1 MKRLLVAAGMLLL
14 VTGLCLASIHIQTS
28 NTSYLLV
35 SLDRLQETFDKGD
48 YAQCEELARQ
58 FVADFDKRTRYFPY
72 FLRHSDLSRIEEIV
86 VPLPVL
92 LEEGDTQHFAAELAR
107 CRNQLETLYQVEL
120 PLPENIL

>member
-14 VTGLCLASIHIQTS
+14 VAGVCFFSIHTQTS
-28 NTSYLLV
+28 NIGYLLV
-35 SLDRLQETFDKGD
+35 SLDRIQETFDKED

-58 FVADFDKRTRYFPY
+58 FVADFEKRTRYFPY
-72 FLRHSDLSRIEEIV
+72 FLQHTDVSRIQEIV

-92 LEEGDTQHFAAELAR
+92 LQEGDTQHFAAELAR
-107 CRNQLETLYQVEL
+107 CRSQLETLYREEL